1 MEIRYVEDMKT
12 LPFESQKKAL
22 EALRALDGMDAWSLG
37 VFVTALLN
45 IEPVAIASFTQLK
58 ACHCDDCK
66 AAEDKLS
73 ATKVR
78 MTELT
83 PEQMAGLSSGPT
95 GDQPS

>member
-1 MEIRYVEDMKT
+1 MGFRYVEDMKT
-12 LPFESQKKAL
+12 LPLEHQRKAL

-37 VFVTALLN
+37 VFVSALLN
-45 IEPVAIASFTQLK
+45 IEPVAIASFTQVK

-66 AAEDKLS
+66 TVEDKLS

-83 PEQMAGLSSGPT
+83 PEQVTGLSSGPT
-95 GDQPS
+95 GQPS